1 MASKTADPFDLKRLT
16 LTREDIRELEPLQ
29 KKQPKPSSRTRT
41 HTEFVK
47 LPYAQTLAAAGH
59 LGDARLAVL
68 VELTHQA
75 FKKHRSE
82 VLLANAALQAV
93 GISHWAKLRALRQLE
108 AAGMLKVSRR
118 GKGRSPLV
126 KLLWK

>member
-29 KKQPKPSSRTRT
+29 KKQSKPSSQIRT
-41 HTEFVK
+41 HIEFVK
-47 LPYAQTLAAAGH
+47 LPYTQTLAAAGH
-59 LGDARLAVL
+59 LGDACLAVF
-68 VELTHQA
+68 VELAHLA

-82 VLLANAALQAV
+82 VLLANSALRAA

-108 AAGMLKVSRR
+108 VAGMIEVSWR